1 MRWVIKRALKPYTI
15 FFLQHA
21 FERSHPCAQHESLR
35 SHDVHDVCVNGIEVF
50 GFVSSSSSK
59 MASSLDLVSDNL
71 SVVLQNRL
79 S

>member
-1 MRWVIKRALKPYTI
+1 MRWVIKRTLKPYTI

-35 SHDVHDVCVNGIEVF
+35 SHDVRDVCVNGIEVF

-71 SVVLQNRL
+71 SVVPQNRL